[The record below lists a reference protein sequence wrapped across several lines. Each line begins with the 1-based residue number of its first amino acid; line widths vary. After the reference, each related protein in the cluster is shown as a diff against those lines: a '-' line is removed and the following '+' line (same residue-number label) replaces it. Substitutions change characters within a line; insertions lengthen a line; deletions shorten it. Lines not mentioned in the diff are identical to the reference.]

1 MNARKKELMNTL
13 LRLNKLKRQ
22 IEYAK
27 FARNMANNNSPQRFT
42 MNNRMRAL
50 IQLTHPLR
58 EREFILSRNMSP
70 GSVERIKRLRHVVAV
85 QRRAKKAIQKRREN
99 MARAR
104 TAMRRALQP
113 MGAHHALTPA
123 QIMRYTM
130 TPAQLSRMRRAGTA
144 VVRPARNTRSVTV
157 LSRHLMR

>member
-1 MNARKKELMNTL
+1 MNAGKKELMNTL

-70 GSVERIKRLRHVVAV
+70 GSVERVKRLRHVVAV
-85 QRRAKKAIQKRREN
+85 QRKAKKAIQKRREN

-104 TAMRRALQP
+104 TAVRRVLQP
-113 MGAHHALTPA
+113 MGAHHALTPV
-123 QIMRYTM
+123 QIARYTM
-130 TPAQLSRMRRAGTA
+130 TPTQFARMRRAATA
-144 VVRPARNTRSVTV
+144 VSRPARNTRSVTM

>member
-1 MNARKKELMNTL
+1 MNATKKELMNTL
-13 LRLNKLKRQ
+13 LRLNKLKHQ

-27 FARNMANNNSPQRFT
+27 FARNMANNSPQRFT

-70 GSVERIKRLRHVVAV
+70 GSVERVKRLRHVVAV

-104 TAMRRALQP
+104 TAVRRALQP
-113 MGAHHALTPA
+113 AGAHHALTPA
-123 QIMRYTM
+123 QIARYTM
-130 TPAQLSRMRRAGTA
+130 TPAQLLRMRRAATA
-144 VVRPARNTRSVTV
+144 VVRPARNTRSVTM
-157 LSRHLMR
+157 LSRHLLR